1 MAKLIFIYNADAG
14 LVNVALDIAHKVLS
28 PDTYSCNL
36 CMLTHDTFTE
46 RSAWQAFRESYS
58 VPMEFLHKDEYE
70 QKVNGQNS
78 LKLKKTYSYPII
90 LKEDQGQIDI
100 FIDTVEL
107 NQIKDVNRLI
117 NTIQERL

>member
-14 LVNVALDIAHKVLS
+14 LVNTALDIAHKVLS

-70 QKVNGQNS
+70 QKVNGQSS
-78 LKLKKTYSYPII
+78 LKSKNTHSYPII

-100 FIDTVEL
+100 FIDTPEL
-107 NQIKDVNRLI
+107 NEIKDVNRLI

>member
-14 LVNVALDIAHKVLS
+14 LVNAALDIAHKVLS

-70 QKVNGQNS
+70 QKVNDQSS
-78 LKLKKTYSYPII
+78 LKSKKTHSYPII

-100 FIDTVEL
+100 FIDTPEL
-107 NQIKDVNRLI
+107 NAIKDVNRLI

>member
-14 LVNVALDIAHKVLS
+14 LVNTALDIAHKVLS

-46 RSAWQAFRESYS
+46 RSVWQAFRKSSS

-70 QKVNGQNS
+70 QKVNDLNS
-78 LKLKKTYSYPII
+78 LKSKKTYSYPII

>member
-14 LVNVALDIAHKVLS
+14 LINTALDIAHKVLS

-36 CMLTHDTFTE
+36 CMLTHDTFAE
-46 RSAWQAFRESYS
+46 RTAWKAFRESFPIS
-58 VPMEFLHKDEYE
+58 MEFLHKDEYE
-70 QKVNGQNS
+70 QKLNEPS
-78 LKLKKTYSYPII
+78 LDESKKTYSYPII

-107 NQIKDVNRLI
+107 NQIKDVNHLI
-117 NTIQERL
+117 RSIQERL

>member
-78 LKLKKTYSYPII
+78 LKSKKTYSYPII

>member
-14 LVNVALDIAHKVLS
+14 LVNAALDIAHKVLS

-70 QKVNGQNS
+70 QKVNGQSS
-78 LKLKKTYSYPII
+78 LKSKKTHSYPII

>member
-14 LVNVALDIAHKVLS
+14 LVNAALDIAHKVLS

-70 QKVNGQNS
+70 QKVNDQSS
-78 LKLKKTYSYPII
+78 LKSKKTHSYPII

-100 FIDTVEL
+100 FIDTPEL
-107 NQIKDVNRLI
+107 NEIKDVNRLI

>member
-46 RSAWQAFRESYS
+46 RSAWQAFRKSSS

-70 QKVNGQNS
+70 QKVNDLNS
-78 LKLKKTYSYPII
+78 LKSKQTYSYPII

>member
-70 QKVNGQNS
+70 QKVNDQNS
-78 LKLKKTYSYPII
+78 LKSKKTHSYPII

-100 FIDTVEL
+100 FIDTPEL
-107 NQIKDVNRLI
+107 NEIKDVNRLI

>member
-14 LVNVALDIAHKVLS
+14 LVNTALDIAHKVLS

-36 CMLTHDTFTE
+36 CMLTHDTFAE
-46 RSAWQAFRESYS
+46 RSAWKVFRESYS

-70 QKVNGQNS
+70 QKVNDQSS
-78 LKLKKTYSYPII
+78 LKPQQTYSYPII

-100 FIDTVEL
+100 FIDTSEL
-107 NQIKDVNRLI
+107 NEIKDVNCLI